1 MTFEENLKKLE
12 EIVEKMDSKDTSLDE
27 GLKLFDRGVSIA
39 GECMKKLEESS
50 GKVSELTLQLDKLR
64 AKEDTNGEN

>member
-1 MTFEENLKKLE
+1 
-12 EIVEKMDSKDTSLDE
+12 MDSKDTSLDE
-27 GLKLFDRGVSIA
+27 GLKLFDRGVIIA

-64 AKEDTNGEN
+64 VKEDTNGEN

>member
-64 AKEDTNGEN
+64 VKEDTNGEN